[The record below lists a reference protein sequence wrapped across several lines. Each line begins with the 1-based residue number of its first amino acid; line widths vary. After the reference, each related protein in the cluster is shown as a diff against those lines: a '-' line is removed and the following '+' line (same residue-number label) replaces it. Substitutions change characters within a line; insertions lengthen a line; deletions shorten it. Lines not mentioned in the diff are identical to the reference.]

1 MFSRRAITVTA
12 ILYYIFLKL
21 KKNLMVKE
29 FTRTIL
35 EKIANDTLMYDEKS
49 AWYSICRQF
58 SNSWRFV
65 LVTGTQWLAN

>member
-49 AWYSICRQF
+49 A
-58 SNSWRFV
+58 
-65 LVTGTQWLAN
+65 